1 MTATSDDARL
11 VRSVDVAWDD
21 LDKGSTTPEA
31 MRKGVRRKWLLEG
44 DGDFVVQYIEMAA
57 GHVIAPHS
65 HDHDELMVVLN
76 GSATFPGLGLR
87 RRGGLPLPPSEHPLR
102 LHGGRRGH
110 RLPDRARS
118 PSDAHGAPA
127 IVMAGE

>member
-11 VRSVDVAWDD
+11 VRTEDVAWDD

-44 DGDFVVQYIEMAA
+44 EGDFFVQYVEMPA

-65 HDHDELMVVLN
+65 HDHDELIVVLK
-76 GSATFPGLGLR
+76 GSATFPGLGSAGADDCLHLR
-87 RRGGLPLPPSEHPLR
+87 ADTPYSFEVGEDGIGFLIVR
-102 LHGGRRGH
+102 
-110 RLPDRARS
+110 
-118 PSDAHGAPA
+118 GAPA
-127 IVMAGE
+127 TLEMR